1 MVDKNKTT
9 GYVVFALGVILL
21 LVTFALAIYTYLNP
35 TFIQGFSDLV
45 EVGNGDFAPFV
56 DFLIYLIPAIFLFAM
71 GSVAGKITKYG
82 IQMIKS
88 PERRTVEKAKRG
100 EESRVPARD
109 NRTQPKRQA
118 TSKGKSTPP
127 RKPGNQDSRQPKT
140 GQSKQTR
147 SKSEE

>member
-9 GYVVFALGVILL
+9 GYIVFALGILLL

-45 EVGNGDFAPFV
+45 EVGNQDFAPFV

-71 GSVAGKITKYG
+71 GSVAGKITRYG

-88 PERRTVEKAKRG
+88 PERKTVEKVRGGKERRSSTQNKRAQTKQ
-100 EESRVPARD
+100 ETPDE
-109 NRTQPKRQA
+109 KR
-118 TSKGKSTPP
+118 SPTPP
-127 RKPGNQDSRQPKT
+127 EPSNQESQQA
-140 GQSKQTR
+140 GSKL
-147 SKSEE
+147 E